1 MLIRP
6 PEVNELREDVANDMP
21 MHIGEAELPALVAV
35 GQPFVIEAKAMQNCC
50 LQVVNVHRVFNDV
63 ETKVVEVNSGRP
75 VSDGVANDSGTIVL
89 DRVPRGRY
97 RLVVS
102 APGHRDVV
110 RDVRI
115 DADQTLEIDLEAR

>member
-1 MLIRP
+1 
-6 PEVNELREDVANDMP
+6 
-21 MHIGEAELPALVAV
+21 
-35 GQPFVIEAKAMQNCC
+35 
-50 LQVVNVHRVFNDV
+50 
-63 ETKVVEVNSGRP
+63 
-75 VSDGVANDSGTIVL
+75 VL

>member
-1 MLIRP
+1 VPPSPRP
-6 PEVNELREDVANDMP
+6 PD
-21 MHIGEAELPALVAV
+21 
-35 GQPFVIEAKAMQNCC
+35 QAKAPPRPPAPASAPVR
-50 LQVVNVHRVFNDV
+50 LTIRILAFDAKTAAKV
-63 ETKVVEVNSGRP
+63 EAKVVEVNSGRP